1 MEKLNII
8 KIGGNI
14 IDDELQ
20 LEEFVYTLATLNEPF
35 ILVHGGGKLATD
47 LATDLNIPQEMI
59 DGRRVTN
66 AQTLKIA
73 TMVYAGFINK
83 NIVALLQKHKLNSIG
98 LSGADANLI
107 QATKRNPEPID
118 FGFVG
123 DVNAENVNAVFL
135 KQLLYLGITPVI
147 SAITHDGNGQLLNT
161 NADSIANAIAVSLS
175 GSFDTQLIYCFEKN
189 GVLYHPEDESS
200 VIPLLD
206 WKMFQTLKTEGIISK
221 GMLPKLENCFQALHQ
236 KVGKINIV
244 NAKNISGF
252 INNKTH
258 EGTSIQ

>member
-1 MEKLNII
+1 MKKLNII

-47 LATDLNIPQEMI
+47 LATQLNISQQMI
-59 DGRRVTN
+59 DGRRITD
-66 AQTLKIA
+66 AETLKVA
-73 TMVYAGFINK
+73 TMTYAGFINK
-83 NIVALLQKHKLNSIG
+83 NIVVLLQKFGRNSIG

-107 QATKRNPEPID
+107 QATKRKPEPID

-123 DVNAENVNAVFL
+123 DVKPEGINIVFL
-135 KQLLYLGITPVI
+135 KQLLHLGITPVI
-147 SAITHDGNGQLLNT
+147 SAITHDGKGQLLNT

-175 GSFDTQLIYCFEKN
+175 RSFDTRLIYCFEKN
-189 GVLYHPEDESS
+189 GVLYQPEDENS

-206 WKMFQTLKTEGIISK
+206 RNMFQVLKNEGIISK
-221 GMLPKLENCFQALHQ
+221 GMLPKLENCFQALEQ
-236 KVGKINIV
+236 KVGKIGII
-244 NAKNISGF
+244 NAKNISRF

>member
-1 MEKLNII
+1 MKKLNII

-20 LEEFVYTLATLNEPF
+20 LAEFAYTLATLKEPF
-35 ILVHGGGKLATD
+35 VLVHGGGKLATD
-47 LATDLNIPQEMI
+47 LATDLNLPQQII

-66 AQTLKIA
+66 AETLKIA
-73 TMVYAGFINK
+73 TMVYAGYINK
-83 NIVALLQKHKLNSIG
+83 KIVALLQKYNRNSIG
-98 LSGADANLI
+98 LSGVDANLI
-107 QATKRNPEPID
+107 QTTKRNPEPID

-123 DVNAENVNAVFL
+123 DVKADGINIVFL
-135 KQLLYLGITPVI
+135 KQLLHLGITPVI

-175 GSFDTQLIYCFEKN
+175 LSFDTRLIYCFEKN
-189 GVLYHPEDESS
+189 GVLYHPEDENS
-200 VIPLLD
+200 VISLLD
-206 WKMFQTLKTEGIISK
+206 WNMYQALKNEGIISK
-221 GMLPKLENCFQALHQ
+221 GMLPKLENCFLALQH
-236 KVGKINIV
+236 KVGKIGII

-252 INNKTH
+252 INNKIH

>member
-1 MEKLNII
+1 MKKLNII

-20 LEEFVYTLATLNEPF
+20 LAEFIYTLATLNEPF

-47 LATDLNIPQEMI
+47 LAVQLNISQEMI

-66 AQTLKIA
+66 AETLKIA
-73 TMVYAGFINK
+73 TMVYAGYINK
-83 NIVALLQKHKLNSIG
+83 NIVTLLQKFKRNSIG

-107 QATKRNPEPID
+107 QAAKRNPEPID

-123 DVNAENVNAVFL
+123 DVKADGINIVFL
-135 KQLLYLGITPVI
+135 KQLLHLGITPVI

-161 NADSIANAIAVSLS
+161 NADSIANVIAVSLS
-175 GSFDTQLIYCFEKN
+175 RSFDTRLIYCFEKN
-189 GVLYHPEDESS
+189 GVLYHPEDENS

-206 WKMFQTLKTEGIISK
+206 WDMFQTLKNEGIISK
-221 GMLPKLENCFQALHQ
+221 GMLPKLENCFQALQQ
-236 KVGKINIV
+236 KVGEIGII
-244 NAKNISGF
+244 NAKNITGY

>member
-1 MEKLNII
+1 MKKLNII

-20 LEEFVYTLATLNEPF
+20 LEEFIHTLAKLNEPF

-47 LATDLNIPQEMI
+47 LAMQLNISQEII

-66 AQTLKIA
+66 VETLKIA
-73 TMVYAGFINK
+73 AMVYAGYINK
-83 NIVALLQKHKLNSIG
+83 NIVALLQKYSRNSIG
-98 LSGADANLI
+98 LSGADANVI
-107 QATKRNPEPID
+107 QTKKRNSEPIN

-123 DVNAENVNAVFL
+123 DLTSDSVNITFL
-135 KQLLYLGITPVI
+135 KLLIEHGVTPVI
-147 SAITHDGNGQLLNT
+147 CAITHDGNGQLLNT

-175 GSFDTQLIYCFEKN
+175 RSFDTQLIYCFEKN
-189 GVLYHPEDESS
+189 GVLYHPEDENS

-206 WKMFQTLKTEGIISK
+206 WPMFQTLKSQGIISK
-221 GMLPKLENCFQALHQ
+221 GMLPKLENCFQALEQ
-236 KVGKINIV
+236 KVGKVGII
-244 NAKNISGF
+244 NAKNINGY

-258 EGTSIQ
+258 EGTTIQ

>member
-1 MEKLNII
+1 MKKLNII

-20 LEEFVYTLATLNEPF
+20 LEAFIVALAALNEPF

-47 LATDLNIPQEMI
+47 LAIDLNIPQKMI

-83 NIVALLQKHKLNSIG
+83 NIVALLQKYHRNSIG
-98 LSGADANLI
+98 LSGADANVI
-107 QATKRNPEPID
+107 QAIKRNSKPID
-118 FGFVG
+118 FGLVG
-123 DVNAENVNAVFL
+123 DVTSDSVNIVFL
-135 KQLLYLGITPVI
+135 KQLVQLGITPVI
-147 SAITHDGNGQLLNT
+147 SAIMHDGNGQLLNT
-161 NADSIANAIAVSLS
+161 NADSIANAVAVSLS
-175 GSFDTQLIYCFEKN
+175 QSFDTQLIYCFEKN
-189 GVLYHPEDESS
+189 GVLYKPQDDDA

-206 WKMFQTLKTEGIISK
+206 WELFQELKSKGVISK
-221 GMLPKLENCFQALHQ
+221 GMLPKLENCFQALQ
-236 KVGKINIV
+236 RKVGKISII
-244 NAKNISGF
+244 NAKNIKGY

-258 EGTSIQ
+258 EGTTIQ